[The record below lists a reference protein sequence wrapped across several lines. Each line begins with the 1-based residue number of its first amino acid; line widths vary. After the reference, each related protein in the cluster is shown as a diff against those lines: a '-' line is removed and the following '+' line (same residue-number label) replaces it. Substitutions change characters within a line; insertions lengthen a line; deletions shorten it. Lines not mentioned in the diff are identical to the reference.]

1 MIYRFSPDSH
11 ALQVSKSWLKRSLLL
26 ASILASC
33 NVNALPTNMG
43 TFTIINQDAAN
54 GTANGT
60 YVANKADGTTGA
72 GGTFTISRNETRGYG
87 NVTFLAGSNGIEI
100 KNNEDINIDKD
111 KFEYTFTITP
121 NDNTSIHTIKIGQ
134 ASYTTTGNSEVA
146 RQTLKYTPY
155 VNPNISVPTQA
166 VVKENPSISYF
177 FGAMGDYF
185 MGKRLSGNSFSSNNS
200 TTSPQ
205 LRVND
210 LGSLYYY
217 SITALNGS
225 GSSTSFIPTTNARG
239 EVSFGAQKR
248 GTLPPTPTFENI
260 LKESSI
266 NPNNKTSYAPLNTET
281 ILPTNSSYVSYGI
294 ENSRSNYVLA
304 VRNAKT
310 VTLTYEGIMR
320 GNSSITTDVIG
331 ETFNEWISFGVE
343 SEPLYTFSGT
353 VFNDNGGIDDNNA
366 NASTIGGIYNN
377 ADYFNGTLNS
387 TEKGVSGST
396 VRLVNDCANPTIE
409 YASQTLTSTDT
420 SQIGKYQ
427 FTVLPSVIGNRNS
440 VCIIETRADSSYPIR
455 TNTGE
460 KAITLTSNN
469 YTYSNNNFG
478 RVIAKNV
485 ALVLTKYQYINDCPT
500 TLDYTKVSS
509 RLTDTPNTGF
519 STKSIDNIKPGKCIA
534 YKITATNRANLAI
547 NNFILQDVL
556 QEKNVNGATVTS
568 VLANPPRIVGE
579 FNDGLNVGD
588 NGTVRTVSLNLDAR
602 SQRNFYFNTK
612 YGTAQLSTP
621 NTP

>member
-1 MIYRFSPDSH
+1 MIYRFLPDSY
-11 ALQVSKSWLKRSLLL
+11 ASKVSTSWVRRSLLL
-26 ASILASC
+26 ATILASF
-33 NVNALPTNMG
+33 NVNAIPTNMG
-43 TFTIINQDAAN
+43 TFTILNQSALN

-60 YVANKADGTTGA
+60 YVANKADGTAGA
-72 GGTFTISRNETRGYG
+72 SGTFTISRNETRGYG
-87 NVTFLAGSNGIEI
+87 NVTFLAGNNGIEI
-100 KNNEDINIDKD
+100 KNGDDTNNDKD

-121 NDNTSIHTIKIGQ
+121 NDNNSIHTVKIGQ

-155 VNPNISVPTQA
+155 VHPNISVTTQA
-166 VVKENPSISYF
+166 VVKENPSVSYF

-185 MGKRLSGNSFSSNNS
+185 MGKKLPDSSFSSNNS
-200 TTSPQ
+200 ITSPQ

-210 LGSLYYY
+210 SGNLYYY
-217 SITALNGS
+217 SIPTLNGS
-225 GSSTSFIPTTNARG
+225 GSSSSFIPTTNANS
-239 EVSFGAQKR
+239 EVSFSAQKR

-266 NPNNKTSYAPLNTET
+266 TPNNKTSYPPLNTET

-320 GNSSITTDVIG
+320 GNSGIAADVVG

-343 SEPLYTFSGT
+343 SEQLYTFSGT

-366 NASTIGGIYNN
+366 NASTIGGIYDN

-387 TEKGVSGST
+387 TEKGVIGST
-396 VRLVNDCANPTIE
+396 IRLVNDCANPTIE
-409 YASQTLTSTDT
+409 YASQTLTSTET

-427 FTVLPSVIGNRNS
+427 FTVVPSVIGNRNS

-460 KAITLTSNN
+460 KAITISSNN
-469 YTYSNNNFG
+469 YTYLNNNVG

-485 ALVLTKYQYINDCPT
+485 ALVLTKYQYINDCPAM
-500 TLDYTKVSS
+500 LDYTKISS
-509 RLTDTPNTGF
+509 RLSDTPNTGF

-534 YKITATNRANLAI
+534 YKITDNNRANLAI

-568 VLANPPRIVGE
+568 VLANPPRAVGE

-588 NGTVRTVSLNLDAR
+588 NGTVKTIPLTLDAR

-612 YGTAQLSTP
+612 YGTAQLRPP